1 MAEVVD
7 DLTLE
12 VGDET
17 NQMRIKGTIMKVIK
31 KLINNFIIKIDIL
44 KKYY

>member
-31 KLINNFIIKIDIL
+31 KLINIFIIK
-44 KKYY
+44 